1 MLGGCSRSSG
11 TTLLV
16 LYFLSSL
23 LFQILILIW
32 VFSDLSSPLA
42 AQGDGLGR
50 YNIFSYQRSG
60 DRYGYVPVGE
70 WAETL
75 SLNSDLIHW
84 PRDTVPP
91 SQCSDPCA
99 RNEMKKMQAGE
110 RGALEGRERGRL
122 APHPRASFIHPSLH
136 PPITASTH
144 HCIHPSLHRYVHSSV
159 LCIHSPIHHSTIHP
173 LGHPFIRSPMH
184 LFISLILYPFV
195 FC

>member
-1 MLGGCSRSSG
+1 MK
-11 TTLLV
+11 
-16 LYFLSSL
+16 F
-23 LFQILILIW
+23 
-32 VFSDLSSPLA
+32 DN
-42 AQGDGLGR
+42 QGDGLGR

-136 PPITASTH
+136 PPIK
-144 HCIHPSLHRYVHSSV
+144 PFVHAFLLSS
-159 LCIHSPIHHSTIHP
+159 IY
-173 LGHPFIRSPMH
+173 PFITCLKCCKSAKHGNGPA
-184 LFISLILYPFV
+184 L
-195 FC
+195 